1 MLVFSSFIFTFPQY
15 MKKKISFFKLFLSF
29 LKTGTISFG
38 GYMMLIAMIQKEF
51 TINNKLIK
59 NKKILDA
66 ITMASFLPGPMAINV
81 ASYIGFLLRG
91 WKGAIVSF
99 VGVLLPSF
107 LLMILFTHLYINSK
121 NIPGFSSFFN
131 GVMPVVAAVI
141 FSVAYGFYKETKD
154 RKFAFLLF
162 ILSLTITSLIKGYIS
177 IIIPLIVCGALNLLY
192 NGDKIK
198 KISNPKKAFIR
209 VKGIIIAFLILTL
222 LLVFLNIAPISAPN
236 FILSKVFAN
245 ISLTLFGGGYV
256 FIPYLDKI
264 IVEQLGWL
272 TKREFVD
279 SIAMGQITPGPI
291 LITATFIGY
300 KINGFWGAFLS
311 TLSIFLPSSVVIIFF
326 SRIYYFIKKNNTVK
340 LIIQGFKIGIIGLIF
355 YSGCVIMLKQ
365 VEDFNFI
372 TLSICLL
379 SFMIFTKTKVHPIFI
394 IFLSGFIG
402 FYFNF

>member
-1 MLVFSSFIFTFPQY
+1 
-15 MKKKISFFKLFLSF
+15 MKKNISYFSLFLTF

-38 GYMMLIAMIQKEF
+38 GYMMLISMIRYEF
-51 TINNKLIK
+51 SIR
-59 NKKILDA
+59 KKIIKKKKIIDA

-81 ASYIGFLLRG
+81 ASYIGFILKG

-99 VGVLLPSF
+99 VAVLLPSF
-107 LLMILFTHLYINSK
+107 IIMVIFTHLYINSK

-141 FSVAYGFYKETKD
+141 FSVAYGFYNDSKD
-154 RKFAFLLF
+154 KTLAILLS
-162 ILSLTITSLIKGYIS
+162 ILSFTLTSLIKGYIS
-177 IIIPLIVCGALNLLY
+177 IILPLLVCGGLNLLY

-198 KISNPKKAFIR
+198 KITNPKKAFIR
-209 VKGIIIAFLILTL
+209 VKGIIIASLVMTI
-222 LLVFLNIAPISAPN
+222 LLVFLNTAPISTIN
-236 FILSKVFAN
+236 FNLSKVFAN

-272 TKREFVD
+272 TQREFID

-300 KINGFWGAFLS
+300 KMNGLLGAFLS

-326 SRIYYFIKKNNTVK
+326 SRVYYFIKKNSTVK
-340 LIIQGFKIGIIGLIF
+340 LIINGFKIGIIGLIC
-355 YSGCVIMLKQ
+355 YSGYVIMFKQ
-365 VEDFNFI
+365 QADINLYSII
-372 TLSICLL
+372 TCILTFVILN
-379 SFMIFTKTKVHPIFI
+379 KTKIHPIFLI
-394 IFLSGFIG
+394 VAAGLIG
-402 FYFNF
+402 FFFEI